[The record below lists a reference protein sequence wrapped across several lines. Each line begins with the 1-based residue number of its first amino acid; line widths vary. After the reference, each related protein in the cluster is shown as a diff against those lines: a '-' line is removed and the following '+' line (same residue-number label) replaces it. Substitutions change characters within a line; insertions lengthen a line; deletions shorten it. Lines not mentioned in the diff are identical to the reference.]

1 MAIGVVSHLA
11 ACLTLASVC
20 LQVPQRVDDPAQLQA
35 LENQGFDLA
44 RMAFAS
50 PERAPNNQT
59 LFRNGAYRSIAE
71 SVTQEL
77 EELSDGDGSLGVSM
91 RHPHRLFDDG
101 WLRSPHAFFELVGIV
116 NRLDR
121 APFYPE
127 HCGELRFIYR
137 LAYRIPESEPIYSR
151 LPFTLSVVFWGP
163 GHEGSCVVGARAW
176 QEFLLRLA
184 RDPRSI
190 TPASLGL
197 LELRSIE
204 LNLQSVRWPSTV
216 RPDFGGYA
224 EYLLRVF
231 LEDGDRFRPGP
242 LENTPDVARL
252 QAMPG
257 LKERLR
263 AWIADPLN
271 LAKIDEG
278 VVQIPEEFLATRAQ
292 SVALAGPHRLANA
305 PFHQLFQESD
315 FAQLSFA
322 GRRTVRSPKGLLR
335 RLDDLSCM
343 GCHQGR
349 TAAGFHF
356 LGKDRPET
364 DAVNSIFVS
373 ASPHF
378 LLDQARRERFFQEVL
393 AERQSEAFRAPSMQA
408 PVGEGG
414 MGAHCG
420 LGDPSFRD
428 WTCAEGLECRALV
441 SDPRVSPTGVCMP
454 SEPRAGAFCQP
465 GQVEHEADP
474 RVDRFLPG
482 AEVSCGPG
490 RHCEDTAVGFPG
502 GMCSGRCEDLRPG
515 EVCGSIAVLQTFNK
529 CLSRGRL
536 PFSRCLRENV
546 RPGALQ
552 SCDETRLCRDDYLCA
567 KVSETQGACIPP
579 YFLFQLR
586 VDGHSGPD

>member
-1 MAIGVVSHLA
+1 MSHLA
-11 ACLTLASVC
+11 VWLTLASVC
-20 LQVPQRVDDPAQLQA
+20 VQAPLRVDDPALLQT
-35 LENQGFDLA
+35 LESQGFDLA
-44 RMAFAS
+44 RLAFVT
-50 PERAPNNQT
+50 PKRVPDNQS
-59 LFRNGAYRSIAE
+59 LFENGAYRSIAE

-77 EELSDGDGSLGVSM
+77 EELEDGDDSLGVSM
-91 RHPHRLFDDG
+91 RHPHRLFDG
-101 WLRSPHAFFELVGIV
+101 EWLQSPHAFFELVGIV

-121 APFYPE
+121 APFHPE

-137 LAYRIPESEPIYSR
+137 LAYRIPASEPIYSR

-163 GHEGSCVVGARAW
+163 GDAGSCVEGARAW
-176 QEFLLRLA
+176 QDFLQALA
-184 RDPRSI
+184 WDPRSV
-190 TPASLGL
+190 TPASLGP
-197 LELRSIE
+197 LELKSIE

-231 LEDGDRFRPGP
+231 LKDGDRFQPGF
-242 LENTPDVARL
+242 LENTPDVERL
-252 QAMPG
+252 QAEPG

-263 AWIADPLN
+263 AWIAEPRN
-271 LAKIDEG
+271 LVKIDEG
-278 VVQIPEEFLATRAQ
+278 VVQLPQEFLATRAQ

-305 PFHQLFQESD
+305 PSHRLFQESD
-315 FAQLSFA
+315 FAQLSFT
-322 GRRTVRSPKGLLR
+322 GRKTVRSPQGLLR
-335 RLDDLSCM
+335 RLDDLTCM

-356 LGKDRPET
+356 LGKDRRET

-378 LLDQARRERFFQEVL
+378 LLDQARRQRFFQDVL
-393 AERQSEAFRAPSMQA
+393 AERPPEAFRAPSTQA
-408 PVGEGG
+408 PAGEGG
-414 MGAHCG
+414 IGAHCG

-428 WTCAEGLECRALV
+428 WSCAEGLECRALV
-441 SDPRVSPTGVCMP
+441 RDPRGSPTGVCMP
-454 SEPRAGAFCQP
+454 REARAGSFCQP
-465 GQVEHEADP
+465 GQVEPAEDP

-502 GMCSGRCEDLRPG
+502 GMCSGGCENLRPG

-536 PFSRCLRENV
+536 PFARCLRENV

-552 SCDETRLCRDDYLCA
+552 SCDETQLCRDDYLCA

-586 VDGHSGPD
+586 VDGHPDPD